1 MKKEMIRTGLWAGL
15 SLLLVCGGCSK
26 DEDGESGGAGNVK
39 GVEVTV
45 TPDRESILRN
55 PFSGWVLYAGLGD
68 GLADDYWE
76 QYDRLECPSV
86 PEGYV
91 KVSDYA
97 SMLLIRIRWADANP
111 ERGVYIWDEGVDTKQ
126 AQRLRLLMEGAKER
140 NMKLVFNFTADSR
153 DFTYQIVPEYVREAI
168 EADGREVYW
177 SKNGSKNLW
186 TPYPDDPAFQECYE
200 EFMRAFAAKFDDPD
214 ITAFVGGF
222 GIGKWGEYHTCI
234 YSTGDDSPREEVFDW
249 VTNLWNETFK
259 NVPIAVQVHRWI
271 GTGTQ
276 WDGDKYDPDSERLVQ
291 KAVDMGFSMQSAAFG
306 MHTYFSTWEKSMLQK
321 NRYLRPIASEG
332 GWVRASHSLDA
343 IQKDGYSDWGDV
355 RKGEYQDAIGS
366 CVNTMDFR
374 YNSNITEGETWSW
387 FNEAYEYVLKF
398 IREGCYRLYP
408 DRLTLPETL
417 TNGSKATL
425 AHRWV
430 NLGYSYCPTNIPQ
443 YHDKYKVAF
452 ALLDPETK
460 QPVKLYFDEQAQPC
474 DWHKGARTQYTFTF
488 DVGTVA
494 AGNYKW
500 AVGIVDTSKQNEIGI
515 RLAAKD
521 RVTPDGWVELS
532 DVRVE

>member
-15 SLLLVCGGCSK
+15 ALLLACGGCSK

-45 TPDRESILRN
+45 TPERESILRN

-97 SMLLIRIRWADANP
+97 SMVLIRIRWADANP

-153 DFTYQIVPEYVREAI
+153 DFTYQMVPEYVREEI
-168 EADGREVYW
+168 EAAGREVYW
-177 SKNGSKNLW
+177 SKNGATDLW
-186 TPYPDDPAFQECYE
+186 TPYPDDPVFQKCYA

-214 ITAFVGGF
+214 ITAFIGGF
-222 GIGKWGEYHTCI
+222 GIGLWGEYHRCI
-234 YSTGDDSPREEVFDW
+234 YSTGDDSPREAVFDW

-276 WDGDKYDPDSERLVQ
+276 WDGDKYDPDSERLIQ

-332 GWVRASHSLDA
+332 GWVRASHSISA
-343 IQKDGYSDWGDV
+343 IQGDGYSDWGDV
-355 RKGEYQDAIGS
+355 RRGEYEDAIGS

-374 YNSNITEGETWSW
+374 YNSNINEGETWSW

-474 DWHKGARTQYTFTF
+474 DWHKGSRTQYTFTF

-500 AVGIVDTSKQNEIGI
+500 AVGIVDTSKQNAIGI